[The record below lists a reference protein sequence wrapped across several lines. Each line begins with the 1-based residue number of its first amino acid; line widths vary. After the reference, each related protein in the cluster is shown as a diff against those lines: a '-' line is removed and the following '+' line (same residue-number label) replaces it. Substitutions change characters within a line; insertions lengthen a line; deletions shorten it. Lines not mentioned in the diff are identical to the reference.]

1 MDYLGKLKKFM
12 KFINQ
17 KYEKDGTFRSAGK
30 FLWTLIDESGID
42 FGDGAEQLSAMDILL
57 QQGLI
62 ECVDIK
68 TSRHVE
74 MTSKIRPSL
83 QGLKSTKQDWMKVL
97 ETVTK
102 AIAEGVIKGLGK

>member
-1 MDYLGKLKKFM
+1 M

-17 KYEKDGTFRSAGK
+17 KYEQDGTSRSDGR
-30 FLWTLIDESGID
+30 FPWTLISESNID
-42 FGDGAEQLSAMDILL
+42 FGDGREQLSAMGILF
-57 QQGLI
+57 QQGLL

-83 QGLKSTKQDWMKVL
+83 QGLKSTKRDWMKVL
-97 ETVTK
+97 EIVTK
-102 AIAEGVIKGLGK
+102 AIAEGAVKGLSK